1 MLIVQAE
8 VAGRADQCVRTR
20 GDVITEVGRG
30 LRAAAHGEV
39 VLDAAGGAV
48 IPGLHDHHLHLRA
61 VAAAQDSVNLGLPE
75 VNDPVTFD
83 NQLRQAAAQ
92 TSGSDDWLRGIGY
105 HESTAGLLDRYR
117 LDDIVRSRPLRIQHR
132 TGSLWIL
139 NSRALAEIDAD
150 RHQLPG
156 LERDEVGCLTGRLW
170 RLDEW
175 LGSVIPRRQG
185 DLARVSRDAAAMGIT
200 GLTDATPHRDVDD
213 VADFDRIVTSGA
225 IVQRLTLMAP
235 PGLDWPQRSG
245 VQRGPAK
252 LVLDDHDLPE
262 VGELAVTIR
271 MAHAQDCPVAVHC
284 VTAEQLIVLTRALE
298 EAGSYPGDRIEHAAV
313 VPPTLVEE
321 IRALGVMIVTQP
333 AFVLERG
340 DDYLRDVELAEQP
353 WLYPCG
359 SLLERGVPVAGS
371 SDAPY
376 GGLDPWA
383 AMRTAVARRTRAGH
397 VLNEG
402 ERVSPAVALGL
413 YLGSARHPDRPRR
426 IARGEPA
433 DLCIL
438 RTSLAEALCAPD
450 RGLVAATMVAGRVAF
465 EDLNG

>member
-1 MLIVQAE
+1 MLIVKAE
-8 VAGRADQCVRTR
+8 VDGRPDQCVRIR
-20 GDVITEVGRG
+20 GEVITEIGRG
-30 LRAAAHGEV
+30 LAADSDA

-48 IPGLHDHHLHLRA
+48 IPGLHDHHVHLRA
-61 VAAAQDSVNLGLPE
+61 VAAAQDSVDLGLPE
-75 VNDPVTFD
+75 VSDPSTLA
-83 NQLRQAAAQ
+83 NRLRQAAAH
-92 TSGSDDWLRGIGY
+92 TGGCDDWLRGVGY
-105 HESTAGLLDRYR
+105 HESTAGLLDRYQ
-117 LDDIVRSRPLRIQHR
+117 LDEIVRSRPLRIQHR

-156 LERDEVGCLTGRLW
+156 LERDEAGRPTGRLW
-170 RLDEW
+170 RLDRW
-175 LGSVIPRRQG
+175 LGSLIPRRQG

-200 GLTDATPHRDVDD
+200 GLTDATPDRDVDD

-235 PGLDWPQRSG
+235 PDIDWPPRSAVG
-245 VQRGPAK
+245 RGPAK
-252 LVLDDHDLPE
+252 LLLDDHDLPE
-262 VGELAVTIR
+262 VGELAETIR
-271 MAHAQDCPVAVHC
+271 RAHAQSCPVAVHC

-313 VPPTLVEE
+313 VPPSLV
-321 IRALGVMIVTQP
+321 RDVHALGVMIITQP

-340 DDYLRDVELAEQP
+340 DDYLRDVDPAEQR
-353 WLYPCG
+353 WLYPCA
-359 SLLERGVPVAGS
+359 SLLGRGMPVAAS

-383 AMRTAVARRTRAGH
+383 AMRTAVARRTRAGR

-402 ERVSPAVALGL
+402 ERVSGAVALAL

-426 IARGEPA
+426 VACGEPA

-438 RTSLAEALCAPD
+438 RAPLAEALHSPA
-450 RGLVAATMVAGRVAF
+450 RELVAATLVAGRVAF
-465 EDLNG
+465 EDLHG